1 MIYIHESFLTPLKI
15 IIKYF
20 ISAVKI
26 PSFCTSWD
34 LSNDLLFSINNSLEL
49 MFQCVW
55 WDTKKLAICK
65 KNEKKQMLTLLVNN
79 FLILEVILNSLCMA
93 RDFGV

>member
-26 PSFCTSWD
+26 PSCCTSWD
-34 LSNDLLFSINNSLEL
+34 LSNGLFFSINDSLEL
-49 MFQCVW
+49 CFSVFGETLRNW
-55 WDTKKLAICK
+55 RFV
-65 KNEKKQMLTLLVNN
+65 KNEKTQMLTLLVNN